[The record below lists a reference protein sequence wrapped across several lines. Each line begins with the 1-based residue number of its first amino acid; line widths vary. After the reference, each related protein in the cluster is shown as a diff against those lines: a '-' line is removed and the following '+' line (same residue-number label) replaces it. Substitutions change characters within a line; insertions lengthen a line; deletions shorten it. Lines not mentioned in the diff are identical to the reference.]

1 MKPILV
7 GAALCLAMAGAAA
20 GEIRVLRFSE
30 AKQFR
35 MGTVVSNRIV
45 HPDMG
50 ARRLTL
56 NFSFSEPGHEF
67 AQHAHDES
75 DDTILILQGAG
86 DLRQGN
92 SRRRFLAGQAA
103 FIPAGQIHGTVTVG
117 AGTAIMISFQTPPDM
132 ALYSGARDSLRPGAA
147 PPKGVVTPGAA
158 KFVDFASRDGFFV
171 HPGMGAAR
179 IAVAHWKLKPGQKL
193 SATVPH
199 DGEQVLFVWKG
210 SVALLHQGRSL
221 AAAEKDAVFAS
232 GPAQF
237 EVRNE
242 SPAETIVIQAQAPP
256 QSGWKK

>member
-1 MKPILV
+1 MQPILV
-7 GAALCLAMAGAAA
+7 GAALCLATAGAGA
-20 GEIRVLRFSE
+20 GEVRVLSFSE

-56 NFSFSEPGHEF
+56 NFSSSEPGHEF

-92 SRRRFLAGQAA
+92 SRRRFVAGQAA
-103 FIPAGQIHGTVTVG
+103 FIPAGQIHGTITAGSG
-117 AGTAIMISFQTPPDM
+117 AALMISFQTPPDM
-132 ALYSGARDSLRPGAA
+132 ALYSGARDSSRPGAA
-147 PPKGVVTPGAA
+147 PPKGLITPGAV
-158 KFVDFASRDGFFV
+158 KFTDFASQNGFFI

-179 IAVAHWKLKPGQKL
+179 IAVAHWKLKPGEKI
-193 SATVPH
+193 SAKVSR
-199 DGEQVLFVWKG
+199 DGEQVLFVWQG
-210 SVALLHQGRSL
+210 AVTVHHQGRRL
-221 AAAEKDAVFAS
+221 QAAEKDAVFAS
-232 GPAQF
+232 GPADF

-242 SPAETIVIQAQAPP
+242 STSEAVVIQAQAPP
-256 QSGWKK
+256 QGGWK